1 MLDRLQQMLENLQAG
16 IPMPMGQ
23 QGNQAQQMMN
33 NLGRMMQRQDDL
45 LQQSFKMQRGQ
56 QGQQGEG
63 QQGEMNGQPQAGQQ
77 EGLRQD
83 FGQLMRDFG
92 NMMGDMPQ
100 SMGQAEQSM
109 RRAVDALNRGD
120 FEGAGEAQN
129 QALSQMQQSMQSMQ
143 QQLQQQAGMNRGPGQ
158 RDPMDPFGRT
168 TPREDSA
175 GGNSV
180 NTTGVKVP
188 GQSEMERAREIFE
201 ELRERRNDPARP
213 RDERDYL
220 DRLLK
225 QF

>member
-16 IPMPMGQ
+16 VPMPMGQ

-33 NLGRMMQRQDDL
+33 NMGRMMQRQDQL
-45 LQQSFKMQRGQ
+45 LQQSFNMQRGQ

-63 QQGEMNGQPQAGQQ
+63 QQMNGQPQAGQQ
-77 EGLRQD
+77 EGLRKD

-109 RRAVDALNRGD
+109 RKAVDALNKGD
-120 FEGAGEAQN
+120 FEGAGDAQN
-129 QALSQMQQSMQSMQ
+129 QALSQMQQSMQQMKQ
-143 QQLQQQAGMNRGPGQ
+143 QMQQQAGMNRGPGQ

-188 GQSEMERAREIFE
+188 DQSEMERARQIFE
-201 ELRERRNDPARP
+201 ELRDRRNDPARP